1 MRLVGALPRWAA
13 RLTKPMLKQGGVWQE
28 TDWQT
33 ALEYVAH
40 GLRNIRHEHGADAL
54 AAW

>member
-1 MRLVGALPRWAA
+1 MADLAPLP
-13 RLTKPMLKQGGVWQE
+13 

-40 GLRNIRHEHGADAL
+40 GLRNIRHEHGADAI
-54 AAW
+54 AALSGQERAGVYNERSAPTT